1 MMRCLRLVAALLH
14 NALGVQFHVGQG
26 LEPASAR
33 QGQREAYDAIGVL
46 LGQSSKLSHS
56 LQILDYVAHSASP
69 PELGTAGCLYLPS
82 NDAWRSFYE
91 YVEHP
96 YAPLFAELI
105 ANAYDPGCN
114 RSGTANLKTRWQTAA
129 ECPEGHVRGRD
140 WQVVGKDLAN
150 LRSRPSDGS
159 CVGATHEGFAG
170 GIQVFETAGH
180 VGLPWK
186 WQSHISRVAQGNK
199 SSIRRL
205 RSRGKI
211 PESTLCDNANR
222 LPKAPEDKRLLIPTR
237 FIICCT
243 DAHKCP
249 LDREMVEDQVSWMN
263 TAYAGK
269 EPWTLEYSDF
279 GVVPPHVDMQVQ
291 FELVNVS
298 YVHDPGCARDMFTE
312 PHLASRHNTHGEG
325 MLTYIIS
332 TDDQSGILG
341 MAEFP
346 TRVPESSQELSV
358 NINLEALRRF
368 SSKTGLKDLTYDEGD
383 TCIHEGG
390 HSLGLLHTF
399 EGGCSHG
406 DKVDDTAPEEFPSY
420 SCTDGRTCH
429 SPDPIHNFMDYAPDS
444 CMSGFTEQQKRRMW
458 CVIRHHRPVM
468 YKTALRSA

>member
-1 MMRCLRLVAALLH
+1 
-14 NALGVQFHVGQG
+14 
-26 LEPASAR
+26 
-33 QGQREAYDAIGVL
+33 
-46 LGQSSKLSHS
+46 
-56 LQILDYVAHSASP
+56 
-69 PELGTAGCLYLPS
+69 
-82 NDAWRSFYE
+82 
-91 YVEHP
+91 
-96 YAPLFAELI
+96 
-105 ANAYDPGCN
+105 
-114 RSGTANLKTRWQTAA
+114 
-129 ECPEGHVRGRD
+129 
-140 WQVVGKDLAN
+140 
-150 LRSRPSDGS
+150 
-159 CVGATHEGFAG
+159 
-170 GIQVFETAGH
+170 
-180 VGLPWK
+180 
-186 WQSHISRVAQGNK
+186 
-199 SSIRRL
+199 
-205 RSRGKI
+205 
-211 PESTLCDNANR
+211 
-222 LPKAPEDKRLLIPTR
+222 
-237 FIICCT
+237 
-243 DAHKCP
+243 
-249 LDREMVEDQVSWMN
+249 MVEDQVSWMN